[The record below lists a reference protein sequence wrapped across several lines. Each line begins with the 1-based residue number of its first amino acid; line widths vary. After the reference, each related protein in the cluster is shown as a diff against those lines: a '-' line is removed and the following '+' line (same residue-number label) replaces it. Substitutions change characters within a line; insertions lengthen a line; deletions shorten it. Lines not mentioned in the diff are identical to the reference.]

1 MQMWSQGFA
10 SDSPQQLNSG
20 SVHSEA
26 LPAGHL
32 VRQGPASQQ
41 SIDKCFSNA
50 PGNALFKKLSV
61 LIAAAEPLLQAGH
74 SLVCESAATHRKWE
88 KMAAIAQ
95 AVSPSF

>member
-1 MQMWSQGFA
+1 MIAEARVHHSCNAIRTQDSGLWTDDLFPLTLEQAEMQMWSQGFA

-32 VRQGPASQQ
+32 VRRGPASQQ

-61 LIAAAEPLLQAGH
+61 LDA
-74 SLVCESAATHRKWE
+74 
-88 KMAAIAQ
+88 
-95 AVSPSF
+95 